1 MTHFLG
7 LLESVFEF
15 INVVAIGC
23 KAYAQG
29 ALSTVVAETLDGFRG
44 AVTVAR
50 LEVNGVAVVMAGCH
64 FRFACGG
71 EVPCDAIPETFIE
84 VEGASRGV

>member
-1 MTHFLG
+1 VTHFLG

-29 ALSTVVAETLDGFRG
+29 ALSTVVAETLDGFGG

-50 LEVNGVAVVMAGCH
+50 LEVN
-64 FRFACGG
+64 
-71 EVPCDAIPETFIE
+71 
-84 VEGASRGV
+84 